1 MSKQGKGLAGFGAVA
16 SADINSTKE
25 STDEETKVMINQGSN
40 SDSEPNSNNKVG
52 GNYDIA
58 LSSSIGEILHSVTK
72 KPKPALKRQISA
84 YIDEDVAKKL
94 DKFGKEHG
102 KGAKSE
108 LINNFLKSVLK

>member
-1 MSKQGKGLAGFGAVA
+1 MSKLGKGLAGFGSVA
-16 SADINSTKE
+16 STGSFKTGTVEKTIDSSTIYNEPAD
-25 STDEETKVMINQGSN
+25 DKVSEKAENHTSDLSN
-40 SDSEPNSNNKVG
+40 SV
-52 GNYDIA
+52 
-58 LSSSIGEILHSVTK
+58 GEILHSVTK

>member
-16 SADINSTKE
+16 ATAGARVQPEREKQLEAKVEKIHSMENTEQIR
-25 STDEETKVMINQGSN
+25 EEKQQDALSN
-40 SDSEPNSNNKVG
+40 SVG
-52 GNYDIA
+52 D
-58 LSSSIGEILHSVTK
+58 ILHSVTK
-72 KPKPALKRQISA
+72 KPKPVLKRQISA

>member
-16 SADINSTKE
+16 ATGGARVQAEKEQRPEGKKEEMLIVERREPIKEDKRQDALNNSVGDIL
-25 STDEETKVMINQGSN
+25 
-40 SDSEPNSNNKVG
+40 
-52 GNYDIA
+52 Y
-58 LSSSIGEILHSVTK
+58 SVTK
-72 KPKPALKRQISA
+72 KPKPTLKRQISA
-84 YIDEDVAKKL
+84 YIDEDVARKL

>member
-16 SADINSTKE
+16 SADSNHMKE
-25 STDEETKVMINQGSN
+25 GTDEETKVMINQESK
-40 SDSEPNSNNKVG
+40 SDSEPSSNNKVA
-52 GNYDIA
+52 GNYEAA
-58 LSSSIGEILHSVTK
+58 LNSSIGEILHSVTK
-72 KPKPALKRQISA
+72 KPKPPVKRQISA
-84 YIDEDVAKKL
+84 YIDEAVAKKL

>member
-1 MSKQGKGLAGFGAVA
+1 MNKQGKGLAGFGAVA
-16 SADINSTKE
+16 STTGAAVNTE
-25 STDEETKVMINQGSN
+25 EETKDVTNQEVS
-40 SDSEPNSNNKVG
+40 SKSENN
-52 GNYDIA
+52 
-58 LSSSIGEILHSVTK
+58 SSSNESKNYRSALNNSVGEILHSVTK
-72 KPKPALKRQISA
+72 KPKPMIKRQISA

>member
-1 MSKQGKGLAGFGAVA
+1 MNKQGKGLAGFGAVA
-16 SADINSTKE
+16 SSTSNDAKIG
-25 STDEETKVMINQGSN
+25 TDEETKDTANREVNI
-40 SDSEPNSNNKVG
+40 DSEPNRNKRGSENN
-52 GNYDIA
+52 DEA
-58 LSSSIGEILHSVTK
+58 LSNSVGEILHSVTK

>member
-16 SADINSTKE
+16 STTGAAINAEKE
-25 STDEETKVMINQGSN
+25 RKDTVNQEVN
-40 SDSEPNSNNKVG
+40 SKSESIRNNSESRN
-52 GNYDIA
+52 DRPA
-58 LSSSIGEILHSVTK
+58 LTNSVGEILHSVTK
-72 KPKPALKRQISA
+72 KPKPAVKRQISA

>member
-16 SADINSTKE
+16 VTAGTRVQTEKE
-25 STDEETKVMINQGSN
+25 KKPEVKQEEIRRIENVNYGKEDTEQDALSN
-40 SDSEPNSNNKVG
+40 SVG
-52 GNYDIA
+52 D
-58 LSSSIGEILHSVTK
+58 ILHSVTK
-72 KPKPALKRQISA
+72 KPKPVLKRQISA
-84 YIDEDVAKKL
+84 YIDEDVAKRL

>member
-1 MSKQGKGLAGFGAVA
+1 MSKLGKGLAGFGSVA
-16 SADINSTKE
+16 STSSSKENTNEITKIPSIVQKGPAVNKAE
-25 STDEETKVMINQGSN
+25 NDTVEEHTSELSN
-40 SDSEPNSNNKVG
+40 SV
-52 GNYDIA
+52 
-58 LSSSIGEILHSVTK
+58 GEILHSVTK